1 MNEFW
6 KKNKKNICVC
16 LIVVLLCGI
25 SFTCGRCIRLGRA
38 ESAGKGV
45 EQSIGRIELSADK
58 IENGLSNLGS
68 KVGTI
73 GDRNDIAIEQ
83 LSYSI
88 LRITELESLL
98 NELIAIDQAEQ
109 ESYKNR
115 VRGISDLIGTADYI
129 LSIAEFKAEEDA
141 RIVARSR
148 ELLGLSDES
157 IGEQ

>member
-25 SFTCGRCIRLGRA
+25 SFTCGQYIRPGRA

-45 EQSIGRIELSADK
+45 EQSIGRAELSTDK

-73 GDRNDIAIEQ
+73 GDRNDIAIGQ
-83 LSYSI
+83 VDQAI
-88 LRITELESLL
+88 LRAAELQSLVD
-98 NELIAIDQAEQ
+98 ELIAIDQAEQ
-109 ESYKNR
+109 ESYRER

-129 LSIAEFKAEEDA
+129 LSIAEFKAEENE
-141 RIVARSR
+141 RIVARNR
-148 ELLGLSDES
+148 KLLGLSDES
-157 IGEQ
+157 ANQQ